1 MNCAKVLCLVTLLLL
16 ETRRSN
22 AAYLLIKVLENSV
35 LDTTDASDVITE
47 NVPERTDDGHPS
59 KLKTIPKHLRS
70 HRSLT
75 IPSIPTH
82 NKELKKNFDYYFYAE
97 ELKS

>member
-1 MNCAKVLCLVTLLLL
+1 MNWSKVLCLVTLLLL
-16 ETRRSN
+16 ENKRSN
-22 AAYLLIKVLENSV
+22 AAYLLIKVLDNSV
-35 LDTTDASDVITE
+35 LDTSTDAITE
-47 NVPERTDDGHPS
+47 NVPERTDDGPS
-59 KLKTIPKHLRS
+59 KVKPIPKHLRS

-97 ELKS
+97 ELA

>member
-1 MNCAKVLCLVTLLLL
+1 MNCAKLLCLVTLLLL
-16 ETRRSN
+16 ETNRSN
-22 AAYLLIKVLENSV
+22 AAYLLIKVLDNAV
-35 LDTTDASDVITE
+35 LDNSDVTAE
-47 NVPERTDDGHPS
+47 NVPERTDDESS
-59 KLKTIPKHLRS
+59 KVKTIPKHLRS

-97 ELKS
+97 ELS

>member
-1 MNCAKVLCLVTLLLL
+1 MNCAKVFCLVTLLLL
-16 ETRRSN
+16 ETERSN
-22 AAYLLIKVLENSV
+22 AAYLLIKVLDNSV
-35 LDTTDASDVITE
+35 LDTSDVVTE
-47 NVPERTDDGHPS
+47 SGPERTDDGPS

-82 NKELKKNFDYYFYAE
+82 NKELRKNFDYYFYAE
-97 ELKS
+97 ELS